1 MKQFSSVKEAVKWAF
16 SSRSQSTDSALPRN
30 EQSAKDITISIPT
43 FSGTAEAEEVDIS
56 QYTED
61 DLKRLQLD
69 DPFLYHSI
77 LKCKRS
83 GSDSSSMNSS
93 SRSTTTSCSSRRSSC
108 PTIVAGQQEPHRR
121 VSVTRSRRLSVEQH
135 PSVVLKRIMNEMNI
149 DDDDDSDD
157 NDSVDEQN
165 EELIQSLSNG
175 TFDL

>member
-1 MKQFSSVKEAVKWAF
+1 M
-16 SSRSQSTDSALPRN
+16 
-30 EQSAKDITISIPT
+30 SIPT

-93 SRSTTTSCSSRRSSC
+93 SRSATTLSSSRRSSC
-108 PTIVAGQQEPHRR
+108 PTFVAGQQQPHRR
-121 VSVTRSRRLSVEQH
+121 ESVTRSRRLSVEQH

-149 DDDDDSDD
+149 MIDD
-157 NDSVDEQN
+157 NDSVDEEN

>member
-16 SSRSQSTDSALPRN
+16 SNRSQSTDSAMPRDK
-30 EQSAKDITISIPT
+30 QSTKDITMSIPT

-83 GSDSSSMNSS
+83 GSYSSSMNIS
-93 SRSTTTSCSSRRSSC
+93 SRSATTLSSSRRSSC
-108 PTIVAGQQEPHRR
+108 PTFVPGQQQPHRR
-121 VSVTRSRRLSVEQH
+121 ESVTRSRRLSVEQH

-149 DDDDDSDD
+149 DDDDSDE
-157 NDSVDEQN
+157 NGSVDEEN